1 MNTREFDIVL
11 VGATGF
17 TGQLL
22 AQQLARTAGLR
33 WALAGRN
40 PTKLAAVL
48 AELPVGL
55 PAHAPAP
62 TMIVADAHDRPSLDA
77 LANRTRVVVS
87 TVGPYA
93 QHGSDLVAA
102 CAVTGTHYCDLT
114 GEVHWVRAMI
124 DAHHAQAQKTGARI
138 VHCCGFDSMPADL
151 SCWLLQRELRT
162 RGAAPATDV
171 RGYYLDVLGG
181 VSGGTVASMRG
192 IVQAAAKDRSLRR
205 LLVDPY
211 SLVPGRAGHSRQT
224 ELGFAVDRDEHV
236 VTAPFVMAAIN
247 TRVVYRSNALQA
259 DAYGRDF
266 RYHEALAFPLHAR
279 GLVNAA
285 AMTAGV
291 FALPVAL
298 AVPALSKLLDGKL
311 PKSGE
316 GPSERARQR
325 GHYTLQVRST
335 SNAAP
340 MVTFHDDADPGYGS
354 TAKMLAAAATCLAF
368 DSLDSQPGVITPA
381 VAMGQAL
388 VDRLLAAG
396 LTITV
401 A

>member
-1 MNTREFDIVL
+1 MNAREFDIVL
-11 VGATGF
+11 LGATGF

-22 AQQLARTAGLR
+22 AQQLASMAGLR
-33 WALAGRN
+33 WAIAGRN
-40 PTKLAAVL
+40 HTKLTAVL
-48 AELPVGL
+48 GDLPTGS
-55 PAHAPAP
+55 PESASAP
-62 TMIVADAHDRPSLDA
+62 TIIVADAHDRPSLDA
-77 LANRTRVVVS
+77 LVNRTRVVVS

-102 CAVTGTHYCDLT
+102 CATAGTHYCDLT
-114 GEVHWVRAMI
+114 GEVNWVRAMI
-124 DAHHAQAQKTGARI
+124 DAHHVTAQQSGARI

-162 RGAAPATDV
+162 RGVAAATDV
-171 RGYYLDVLGG
+171 RGYYLDVRGG

-192 IVQAAAKDRSLRR
+192 IVQAAVKDRSLRR

-211 SLVPGRAGHSRQT
+211 ALVPERAGQIRQT
-224 ELGFAVDRDEHV
+224 ELGFAIHRDDNL

-247 TRVVYRSNALQA
+247 TRVVYRSNALQD

-266 RYHEALAFPLHAR
+266 RYHEALAFPLNAR
-279 GLVNAA
+279 GLANAA

-291 FALPVAL
+291 SALPVAM

-316 GPSERARQR
+316 GPSEKTRQR

-335 SNAAP
+335 SSASP
-340 MVTFHDDADPGYGS
+340 TVTFHDDADPGYGS
-354 TAKMLAAAATCLAF
+354 TSKMLAAAATCLAF
-368 DSLDSQPGVITPA
+368 DALDSQPGVITPA

-388 VDRLLAAG
+388 VERLQAAG
-396 LTITV
+396 LSITI

>member
-1 MNTREFDIVL
+1 MTAREFDIVL
-11 VGATGF
+11 IGATGF
-17 TGQLL
+17 TGQLV
-22 AQQLARTAGLR
+22 AEQLAAMGGLR
-33 WALAGRN
+33 WAIAGRN
-40 PTKLAAVL
+40 QSKLAAVL
-48 AELPVGL
+48 AGL
-55 PAHAPAP
+55 AAPATTP
-62 TMIVADAHDRPSLDA
+62 SIITADAHDRVSLDA
-77 LANRTRVVVS
+77 LANRTAVVVS

-93 QHGSDLVAA
+93 EHGSDLVAA
-102 CAVTGTHYCDLT
+102 CAAAGTHYCDLT

-124 DAHHAQAQKTGARI
+124 DAHHAQAQQSGARI
-138 VHCCGFDSMPADL
+138 VHCCGFDSIPADL

-171 RGYYLDVLGG
+171 RGYYRDVRGG

-192 IVQAAAKDRSLRR
+192 IVQAAAKDRDLRR
-205 LLVDPY
+205 MLVDPY
-211 SLVPGRAGHSRQT
+211 SLVPARAGQIRQT
-224 ELGFAVDRDEHV
+224 ELGFAIHRDEHL

-266 RYHEALAFPLHAR
+266 RYHEALAFPLSPR
-279 GLVNAA
+279 GLADAA

-291 FALPVAL
+291 TALPVAM

-316 GPSERARQR
+316 GPSKRAQQR

-335 SNAAP
+335 SSASP

-354 TAKMLAAAATCLAF
+354 TAKMLSSAAACLAF
-368 DSLDSQPGVITPA
+368 DALDSQPGVLTPS

-388 VDRLLAAG
+388 VDRLQAAG
-396 LTITV
+396 LTISV
-401 A
+401 G